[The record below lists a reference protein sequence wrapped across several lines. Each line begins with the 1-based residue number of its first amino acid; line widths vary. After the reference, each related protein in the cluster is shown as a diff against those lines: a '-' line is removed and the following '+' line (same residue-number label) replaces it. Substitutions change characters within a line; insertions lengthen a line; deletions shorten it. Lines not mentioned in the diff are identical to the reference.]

1 MFGDPS
7 VKTRASTNAVYNS
20 ASIPQACTRGNG
32 LEEHGFEEQAGR
44 RERPDFLAEMTR
56 CLDIDVVV

>member
-20 ASIPQACTRGNG
+20 ASIPQARTQGNG
-32 LEEHGFEEQAGR
+32 FEEHGFEEQAGR
-44 RERPDFLAEMTR
+44 QEAIQRPLSVSK
-56 CLDIDVVV
+56 CVYIY